1 MSNLIKKLLYR
12 SNHRGTKEMDLL
24 IGGFAIENLKKL
36 NPEELKEFEL
46 LLNFTDKELSSWL
59 VDNKKNID
67 LENFSI
73 SKKIKEFKPEFILLS
88 AGFDAHKDDPLAQI
102 NLESK
107 DYYTLTKRI
116 LTIAKKLC
124 DGKVVSILEGGYDL
138 NALKESVD
146 YHVKSL
152 LE

>member
-24 IGGFAIENLKKL
+24 IGWFAIENLKKL

-73 SKKIKEFKPEFILLS
+73 SKKIKEFKLQF
-88 AGFDAHKDDPLAQI
+88 
-102 NLESK
+102 
-107 DYYTLTKRI
+107 
-116 LTIAKKLC
+116 
-124 DGKVVSILEGGYDL
+124 
-138 NALKESVD
+138 
-146 YHVKSL
+146 
-152 LE
+152 

>member
-36 NPEELKEFEL
+36 NSEELKEFEL

-59 VDNKKNID
+59 VDNKKNVD

-73 SKKIKEFKPEFILLS
+73 SKKIKAFKLQF
-88 AGFDAHKDDPLAQI
+88 
-102 NLESK
+102 
-107 DYYTLTKRI
+107 
-116 LTIAKKLC
+116 
-124 DGKVVSILEGGYDL
+124 
-138 NALKESVD
+138 
-146 YHVKSL
+146 
-152 LE
+152 

>member
-24 IGGFAIENLKKL
+24 IGGFANENLNKL
-36 NPEELKEFEL
+36 NSDELKQFEL

-73 SKKIKEFKPEFILLS
+73 SKKIKEFKLQF
-88 AGFDAHKDDPLAQI
+88 
-102 NLESK
+102 
-107 DYYTLTKRI
+107 
-116 LTIAKKLC
+116 
-124 DGKVVSILEGGYDL
+124 
-138 NALKESVD
+138 
-146 YHVKSL
+146 
-152 LE
+152 

>member
-1 MSNLIKKLLYR
+1 MSNLIKKLLYI

-59 VDNKKNID
+59 IDNKKNID

-73 SKKIKEFKPEFILLS
+73 SKKIKEFKLQF
-88 AGFDAHKDDPLAQI
+88 
-102 NLESK
+102 
-107 DYYTLTKRI
+107 
-116 LTIAKKLC
+116 
-124 DGKVVSILEGGYDL
+124 
-138 NALKESVD
+138 
-146 YHVKSL
+146 
-152 LE
+152 

>member
-36 NPEELKEFEL
+36 NSEELKEFEL

-59 VDNKKNID
+59 IDNKKNID

-73 SKKIKEFKPEFILLS
+73 SKKIKEFKLQF
-88 AGFDAHKDDPLAQI
+88 
-102 NLESK
+102 
-107 DYYTLTKRI
+107 
-116 LTIAKKLC
+116 
-124 DGKVVSILEGGYDL
+124 
-138 NALKESVD
+138 
-146 YHVKSL
+146 
-152 LE
+152 

>member
-59 VDNKKNID
+59 IDNEKNID

-73 SKKIKEFKPEFILLS
+73 SKKIKEFKLQF
-88 AGFDAHKDDPLAQI
+88 
-102 NLESK
+102 
-107 DYYTLTKRI
+107 
-116 LTIAKKLC
+116 
-124 DGKVVSILEGGYDL
+124 
-138 NALKESVD
+138 
-146 YHVKSL
+146 
-152 LE
+152 

>member
-24 IGGFAIENLKKL
+24 IGGFAIENLKIL

-73 SKKIKEFKPEFILLS
+73 SKKIKEFKLQF
-88 AGFDAHKDDPLAQI
+88 
-102 NLESK
+102 
-107 DYYTLTKRI
+107 
-116 LTIAKKLC
+116 
-124 DGKVVSILEGGYDL
+124 
-138 NALKESVD
+138 
-146 YHVKSL
+146 
-152 LE
+152 

>member
-1 MSNLIKKLLYR
+1 MVSIKIYIVDMSNLIKKLLYR

-73 SKKIKEFKPEFILLS
+73 SKKIKAFKLQF
-88 AGFDAHKDDPLAQI
+88 
-102 NLESK
+102 
-107 DYYTLTKRI
+107 
-116 LTIAKKLC
+116 
-124 DGKVVSILEGGYDL
+124 
-138 NALKESVD
+138 
-146 YHVKSL
+146 
-152 LE
+152 